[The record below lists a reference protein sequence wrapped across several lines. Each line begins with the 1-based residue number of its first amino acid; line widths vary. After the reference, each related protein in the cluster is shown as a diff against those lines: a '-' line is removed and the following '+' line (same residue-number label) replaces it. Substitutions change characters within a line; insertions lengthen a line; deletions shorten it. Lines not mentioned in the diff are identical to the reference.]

1 MHTETNPNMV
11 VHHNLFSG
19 LTQMASHFVKQGAA
33 MKIIVSNFLIPPE
46 RMTGCDILNVSAF
59 IFLYRRV
66 LDPLVSRIR
75 KTDNKGLTEPQGMGV
90 GLIIAIIAMIAAG
103 IL

>member
-1 MHTETNPNMV
+1 
-11 VHHNLFSG
+11 
-19 LTQMASHFVKQGAA
+19 
-33 MKIIVSNFLIPPE
+33 MKIIVSNFPIPHE
-46 RMTGCDILNVSAF
+46 CMSGFDILNVAAS

-75 KTDNKGLTEPQGMGV
+75 KTDNKGLTGLQGMGV

>member
-19 LTQMASHFVKQGAA
+19 LTQMASHFVEQGAA

-46 RMTGCDILNVSAF
+46 CMPSFDILNVAAS

-75 KTDNKGLTEPQGMGV
+75 KTDNKRLTELQGMGI
-90 GLIIAIIAMIAAG
+90 GLIIAIIAMIAVG